1 MTRVAQ
7 VAWLALTF
15 MAIGEVHRAEC
26 EDAPSAPPLFLQ
38 ASISTAGPYGESWYL
53 TLAPSGE
60 VSLQV
65 FYSKSPSGS
74 LLARFSLSEEQ
85 ALTIRKACESQT
97 FFALPSDLTPPQRAF
112 HRPHL
117 QLDIH
122 LAGRHHKV
130 SLYDPAALK
139 GQAATS
145 RFLAVWNSVFE
156 QLPLRPSW

>member
-7 VAWLALTF
+7 VAFLALTLV
-15 MAIGEVHRAEC
+15 AASDVHRAYC
-26 EDAPSAPPLFLQ
+26 EDPPSAPPLFLQ
-38 ASISTAGPYGESWYL
+38 ASVSTAGPYGEGWYL

-74 LLARFSLSEEQ
+74 LLARFSLSEQ
-85 ALTIRKACESQT
+85 QTLAIRKACDSQD
-97 FFALPSDLTPPQRAF
+97 FFGLPSDLAPPQGAF

-122 LAGRHHKV
+122 FGGRHHKV
-130 SLYDPAALK
+130 SLYDPAGLK
-139 GQAATS
+139 GQAGTG

-156 QLPLRPSW
+156 ALPLRPSW